1 MTVVVI
7 LCELH
12 LDVYQDLH
20 TNQWAN
26 GSVHAPVTVW
36 AIGSWL
42 AFCCVH
48 ILDNH
53 HKHLYVTNWN
63 SWQHLS
69 ESLKYIIRIFFSD
82 TLSLL

>member
-48 ILDNH
+48 IL
-53 HKHLYVTNWN
+53 
-63 SWQHLS
+63 
-69 ESLKYIIRIFFSD
+69 
-82 TLSLL
+82 